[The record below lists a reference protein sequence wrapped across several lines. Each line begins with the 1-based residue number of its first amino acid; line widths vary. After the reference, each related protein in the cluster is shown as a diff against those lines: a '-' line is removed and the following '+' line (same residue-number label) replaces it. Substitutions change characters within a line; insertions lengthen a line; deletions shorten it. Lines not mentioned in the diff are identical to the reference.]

1 MDIVLLQIKDI
12 KGNSTLD
19 GATDQIV
26 LDSFSFGLSLPMNSD
41 VTNTERTLGRPSF
54 NEFSF
59 SKSTDLAT
67 PGLYSACAA
76 GTKLGDATVSIGR
89 NENGKF
95 MPLLKYVL
103 TNAMISSVSTG
114 GGGMSSDSFTINYT
128 QVTCVYTQQNPDSS
142 KKGNAPFGWD
152 LSKNIAATPAA
163 S

>member
-12 KGNSTLD
+12 KGNSTLE

-26 LDSFSFGLSLPMNSD
+26 LDSFSFGLQLPMNHD
-41 VTNTERTLGRPSF
+41 VTNTERTLGRPTF

-76 GTKLGDATVSIGR
+76 GTKLGDATISVGR
-89 NENGKF
+89 NENGTF
-95 MPLLKYVL
+95 MSLFKYVL
-103 TNAMISSVSTG
+103 SNAMISSVNTG
-114 GGGMSSDSFTINYT
+114 GGGSSHDSFTINYT
-128 QVTCVYTQQNPDSS
+128 QVTCVYTQQNTDST

-152 LSKNIAATPAA
+152 LTKNVAATPAA